1 MLTVVGRWVTG
12 DNGPPVRRWRSMN
25 AHHAFSRCHLI
36 QGVDVNS
43 TSLRHILHQ
52 LAESGRTGALHV
64 DGGPG
69 GVLYLVSGHITHAE
83 SPACPGIGE
92 RLVASGRLSAAA
104 WKDAYAE
111 AAGRHQVGRQLVR
124 DGHIGQNEL
133 ACRMIATIGDVTHAL
148 LQSDDAPVR
157 FAPGERHWLGVIA
170 QLELGALIH
179 ETAKR
184 LRTVPAPRTRQELPW
199 AGRPHPAWPRRAVV
213 ARPDYAAL
221 KRIRAT
227 VTQGS

>member
-1 MLTVVGRWVTG
+1 M
-12 DNGPPVRRWRSMN
+12 D

-52 LAESGRTGALHV
+52 LAESGSTGALHV
-64 DGGPG
+64 DGTPG
-69 GVLYLVSGHITHAE
+69 GVLYLVAGHITHAE
-83 SPACPGIGE
+83 SSACPGVGE
-92 RLVASGRLSAAA
+92 RLVASGRLSAAV
-104 WKDAYAE
+104 WKEAYAE
-111 AAGRHQVGRQLVR
+111 GVDRREVGRTLIR

-133 ACRMIATIGDVTHAL
+133 ACRVVATIADVTHAL
-148 LQSDDAPVR
+148 LQTDDAPVR
-157 FAPGERHWLGVIA
+157 FAAGQRHWLGVIA

-184 LRTVPAPRTRQELPW
+184 LRTVPAPRTPNELPR
-199 AGRPHPAWPRRAVV
+199 AGRPHPAWPRRNV
-213 ARPDYAAL
+213 AAKRNYAAL

-227 VTQGS
+227 VTQSPST